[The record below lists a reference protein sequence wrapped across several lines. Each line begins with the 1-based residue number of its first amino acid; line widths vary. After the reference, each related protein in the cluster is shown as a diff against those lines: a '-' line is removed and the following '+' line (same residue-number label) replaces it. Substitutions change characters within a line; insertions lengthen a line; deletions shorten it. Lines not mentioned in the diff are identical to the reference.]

1 LARLSHR
8 ERQRSAWPARIPT
21 VSSGRGRA
29 HWAAA
34 LALVA
39 LVVTLLLR
47 FAPAQR
53 PNTGWAGAGAAL
65 IAISWVVASLLFRL
79 WITHV
84 ADFKSPIGTMT
95 TLLILT
101 SYVFVSAAV
110 FLVGAQL
117 DERCGK
123 TSSA

>member
-65 IAISWVVASLLFRL
+65 IAISWV
-79 WITHV
+79 
-84 ADFKSPIGTMT
+84 
-95 TLLILT
+95 
-101 SYVFVSAAV
+101 FVSAAV

-123 TSSA
+123 TGSA